1 MTPEQPHPELE
12 QDIRLYVLEPENWQA
27 RVKQDWEKEYCYQKN
42 PGEDYFHRL
51 VAGEVFFQR
60 EDERYCLNCAL
71 RRGIVT
77 YDRLNW
83 QHGTK
88 KSRTNFPI

>member
-1 MTPEQPHPELE
+1 MTPNEANPQTD

-27 RVKQDWEKEYCYQKN
+27 RVKLDWEKEYCYQKN

-51 VAGEVFFQR
+51 VAGEVYFR
-60 EDERYCLNCAL
+60 HEDERYCLNCAL

-77 YDRLNW
+77 HDRLNW
-83 QHGTK
+83 QHGNK